1 MFNVNWNG
9 SKYFLWERIR
19 NYIYIIYNNI
29 YNNIYIIYNNIYGTV
44 RSPL

>member
-9 SKYFLWERIR
+9 SNDFLWERIR

-29 YNNIYIIYNNIYGTV
+29 YIIYNNIYGTV
-44 RSPL
+44 GSPL